1 MRMQATGGVMALVTH
16 VARLCNW
23 CGRNEAP
30 YDAYGAMCGCELEAC
45 GGVFCGAS
53 CADFHMG
60 KHEDYGDCVR
70 DRNGEVISPRR
81 RASRRFS
88 SELVRKSD
96 GDF

>member
-1 MRMQATGGVMALVTH
+1 MISDVTLVVSP
-16 VARLCNW
+16 VARPCDW

-30 YDAYGAMCGCELEAC
+30 HDANGSICGCELEAC
-45 GGVFCGAS
+45 DAVFCGSS

-81 RASRRFS
+81 RTSRRFPS
-88 SELVRKSD
+88 QLVRKAARD
-96 GDF
+96 L